1 VEPTRINR
9 DFPVQSQSRKDQ
21 RRTTFETKKEN
32 FAMTRT
38 LSQANKSNAFSR
50 ILMFTKLQRAIAAI
64 TLLAFVPATALAQYP
79 GGGGGT
85 GTYPGGTRPSYGS
98 KGAVI
103 GGVVA
108 GAAVGAG
115 LLYWKLHS
123 RAKLQGCLSDG
134 GDKLVTE
141 KDNHT
146 YNLTNKQNQSLK
158 PGERVELLGKKA
170 KDASG
175 EPTFEVHKMSK
186 DLGQCTATTAE
197 QR

>member
-1 VEPTRINR
+1 MNR
-9 DFPVQSQSRKDQ
+9 NLYQAKESGISSQI
-21 RRTTFETKKEN
+21 FG
-32 FAMTRT
+32 
-38 LSQANKSNAFSR
+38 LG
-50 ILMFTKLQRAIAAI
+50 KLQRICAGLVLVVSVSGTAI
-64 TLLAFVPATALAQYP
+64 AQYP

-85 GTYPGGTRPSYGS
+85 NNYPGSTRPSYGS

-103 GGVVA
+103 GGVAA

-141 KDNHT
+141 KGNQT
-146 YNLTNKQNQSLK
+146 YNLTNKQSQSLK
-158 PGERVELLGKKA
+158 PGERVELLGKNV

>member
-1 VEPTRINR
+1 MNR
-9 DFPVQSQSRKDQ
+9 NLYQA
-21 RRTTFETKKEN
+21 TTN
-32 FAMTRT
+32 SI
-38 LSQANKSNAFSR
+38 LSKIFR
-50 ILMFTKLQRAIAAI
+50 FGKLQRVTASLALMVSISGTAI
-64 TLLAFVPATALAQYP
+64 AQYP
-79 GGGGGT
+79 GGGGT

-108 GAAVGAG
+108 GAAAGAG
-115 LLYWKLHS
+115 LLYCKLHN
-123 RAKLQGCLSDG
+123 RAKLRGCVAG
-134 GDKLVTE
+134 EGDKLVNE
-141 KDNHT
+141 KTNQS

-158 PGERVELLGKKA
+158 PGERVELVGKKA

>member
-1 VEPTRINR
+1 VQALPWCFQ
-9 DFPVQSQSRKDQ
+9 FPVLRSPS
-21 RRTTFETKKEN
+21 
-32 FAMTRT
+32 T
-38 LSQANKSNAFSR
+38 L
-50 ILMFTKLQRAIAAI
+50 AAG
-64 TLLAFVPATALAQYP
+64 AEQVPTQ
-79 GGGGGT
+79 
-85 GTYPGGTRPSYGS
+85 GGTRPSYGS

-108 GAAVGAG
+108 GAAAGAG
-115 LLYWKLHS
+115 LLYWKLHN
-123 RAKLQGCLSDG
+123 RAKLRGCVAG
-134 GDKLVTE
+134 AGDKLVNE
-141 KDNHT
+141 KTNQS

-158 PGERVELLGKKA
+158 PGERVELVGKKA